1 MSAGEDLASQTQSLE
16 WPSLPPF
23 YEHLGLKLEALGGGK
38 CVCALPYAKHFGNSR
53 GEVHGG
59 IVASVLDIAMSQ
71 AARSAIPELTNIA
84 TISMTVSYLAPAH
97 GVLTCNAVLVKA
109 GGAVAFA
116 EGEVS
121 DAKGTP
127 VCRATAT
134 YRIRRGR

>member
-1 MSAGEDLASQTQSLE
+1 MSAGAGLAGQKQGLE

-23 YEHLGLKLEALGGGK
+23 YEHLGLALEALGGGK

-84 TISMTVSYLAPAH
+84 TISMTVNYLAPAL
-97 GVLTCNAVLVKA
+97 GVLTCNAVLVRA
-109 GGAVAFA
+109 GGTIAFA
-116 EGEVS
+116 EGEVT

-127 VCRATAT
+127 VCRATGT
-134 YRIRRGR
+134 YRIRRAR

>member
-1 MSAGEDLASQTQSLE
+1 MSAGQDATAQTQGLK

-23 YEHLGLKLEALGGGK
+23 YEHLGLRLDALGGGR
-38 CVCALPYAKHFGNSR
+38 CVCTLPYAKHFGNSR
-53 GEVHGG
+53 GEIHGA

-84 TISMTVSYLAPAH
+84 TISMTVNYLAPAH
-97 GVLTCNAVLVKA
+97 GVLTCNAMMVKA